1 MKTATLFATP
11 AGAVAQNTIPYEIG
25 DLFQFSVQVQF
36 TGGTLAGSLQIL
48 ASNIGGT
55 DECNYVALPGGTQ
68 AITAGTTHMWNV
80 TGASYRWVMVKW
92 TPTAG
97 SGNIAAYVVAKEPI
111 NRY

>member
-1 MKTATLFATP
+1 MKTATLFADTD
-11 AGAVAQNTIPYEIG
+11 GSIAQNTIPYEIG
-25 DLFQFSVQVQF
+25 DLFQFSVQIKF
-36 TGGTLAGSLQIL
+36 TGDTLAGTLQIL
-48 ASNIGGT
+48 ASNIGGR
-55 DECNYVALPGGTQ
+55 DECCYVALPGGNQTVS
-68 AITAGTTHMWNV
+68 TGTTHLWNV